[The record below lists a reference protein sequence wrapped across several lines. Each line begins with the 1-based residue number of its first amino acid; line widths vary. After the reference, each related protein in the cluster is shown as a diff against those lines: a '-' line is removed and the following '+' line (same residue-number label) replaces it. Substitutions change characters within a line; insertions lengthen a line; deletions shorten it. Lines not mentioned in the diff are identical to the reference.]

1 MYSSEGQVIGLM
13 KYKRKVQAVEE
24 ILSKLCPN
32 CRKLVE
38 EALSHR

>member
-13 KYKRKVQAVEE
+13 KYKRRVEAIEE
-24 ILSKLCPN
+24 ILPKLCPN